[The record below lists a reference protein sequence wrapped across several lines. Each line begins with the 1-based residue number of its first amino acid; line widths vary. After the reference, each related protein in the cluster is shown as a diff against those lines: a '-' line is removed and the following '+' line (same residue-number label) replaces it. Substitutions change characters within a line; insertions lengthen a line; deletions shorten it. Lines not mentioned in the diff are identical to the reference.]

1 MSFKPLSRDSDN
13 NILLP
18 TKSKRSQSA
27 LEYMMTYGWAI
38 LIIVIVAV
46 ILYSMGIFNP
56 SSSITTTSIGFSPF
70 TVSSTV
76 CSPAGLSVAII
87 GGGLP
92 DTAAS
97 ATISKIYITSNT
109 GTTALTK
116 EYNLTPVAISPGKTA
131 TIIIPTVACT
141 SANVKY
147 SLSAKLQ
154 YGYSTQAGPVIT
166 NTTGTISGTSSSEA
180 IVKYVPLTITS
191 STATSSPFQQMVIV
205 NMNNYNSY
213 ASSNLQNIEFT
224 YPNGTIIPSWRE
236 NGTTNT
242 QTVVYWLKLGSFTT
256 ATVYMDFFS
265 TSSNVLNPVN
275 TGEAPQ
281 ISSTYAEYDNGANVF
296 TDYWNFNDNLNG
308 FSAKYFAGSY
318 IPTAVS
324 GSPGYVELLDYV
336 GSSGS
341 YILSPNNISLGNYT
355 IQAFWYYS
363 GDADG
368 FSVSL
373 WGNPDTIYI
382 GGGGSTPEMDG
393 GLTYHYEFYS
403 GSGTPPSGN
412 PQEAS
417 VYSLTGN
424 AAGTLITTAPNS
436 GEGTY
441 YVYSQIAL
449 NKTKSSGGE
458 VAIYSKTFGSFQNI
472 QPANLYS
479 QTYQSSS
486 SYSTSLSS
494 SPILFSAGDG
504 GAVSYQ
510 YIYWVIIRANPPN
523 GFMPSVSF
531 GSVA

>member
-1 MSFKPLSRDSDN
+1 MHTT
-13 NILLP
+13 NITNHLNSAV
-18 TKSKRSQSA
+18 KSKRSQSA

-92 DTAAS
+92 DTATQAVI
-97 ATISKIYITSNT
+97 TKIYITSNT

-116 EYNLTPVAISPGKTA
+116 AYTLNPVTISPGKTA
-131 TIIIPTVACT
+131 TIVIPTVACT

-154 YGYSTQAGPVIT
+154 YSYSTPAGNVIT
-166 NTTGTISGTSSSEA
+166 NTTGRIAGTSSA
-180 IVKYVPLTITS
+180 NPIVKYVPLTITS
-191 STATSSPFQQMVIV
+191 SAATPSPFQQMVIV

-281 ISSTYAEYDNGANVF
+281 LTCSNPSDTASCSTYAEYDNGANVF
-296 TDYWNFNDNLNG
+296 NDYWNFAGTSLPSGLSATAACTTTNNGLTIAATSGACGIYTDTTINSNDNVLESYMQQAGYGSLLYSISATGGYYSDTSWITSGSSSGESYNG
-308 FSAKYFAGSY
+308 VFSPNPNNQIITSINGVQYDNSVSYSYPSSYTVYGVINVNNLAYDTVNYTTVATAPTSDTPLGQNYFAQ
-318 IPTAVS
+318 
-324 GSPGYVELLDYV
+324 L
-336 GSSGS
+336 
-341 YILSPNNISLGNYT
+341 
-355 IQAFWYYS
+355 
-363 GDADG
+363 
-368 FSVSL
+368 FS
-373 WGNPDTIYI
+373 T
-382 GGGGSTPEMDG
+382 GSTD
-393 GLTYHYEFYS
+393 
-403 GSGTPPSGN
+403 
-412 PQEAS
+412 
-417 VYSLTGN
+417 
-424 AAGTLITTAPNS
+424 
-436 GEGTY
+436 
-441 YVYSQIAL
+441 
-449 NKTKSSGGE
+449 
-458 VAIYSKTFGSFQNI
+458 
-472 QPANLYS
+472 
-479 QTYQSSS
+479 
-486 SYSTSLSS
+486 
-494 SPILFSAGDG
+494 ILA
-504 GAVSYQ
+504 
-510 YIYWVIIRANPPN
+510 YWLRTRAYPPN
-523 GFMPSVSF
+523 GVMPSISF

>member
-1 MSFKPLSRDSDN
+1 MSFKAFFRDLEGNS
-13 NILLP
+13 ISS

-131 TIIIPTVACT
+131 TIIIPTVSCT

-154 YGYSTQAGPVIT
+154 YGYSTSAGPVIT

-236 NGTTNT
+236 NGTANT

-281 ISSTYAEYDNGANVF
+281 LTCSNPSDTASCSTYAEYDNGANVF
-296 TDYWNFNDNLNG
+296 NNYWNFAGTSLNTNTWTTANAGGTITVNNGLDISMSSNWGTYVISKATFSDNEI
-308 FSAKYFAGSY
+308 FGSY
-318 IPTAVS
+318 FKSDNINPSSDAGASLIYSTSSSLS
-324 GSPGYVELLDYV
+324 GSQYAATQYG
-336 GSSGS
+336 
-341 YILSPNNISLGNYT
+341 
-355 IQAFWYYS
+355 
-363 GDADG
+363 
-368 FSVSL
+368 
-373 WGNPDTIYI
+373 
-382 GGGGSTPEMDG
+382 
-393 GLTYHYEFYS
+393 YS
-403 GSGTPPSGN
+403 GSFTNFVNNYANGRFPWSSIGTTYSYPTDTFYLYMIGINSTGAFGNGWINNTPINIANSNQLETSG
-412 PQEAS
+412 
-417 VYSLTGN
+417 Y
-424 AAGTLITTAPNS
+424 
-436 GEGTY
+436 
-441 YVYSQIAL
+441 IAL
-449 NKTKSSGGE
+449 QQTQQTG
-458 VAIYSKTFGSFQNI
+458 IFQ
-472 QPANLYS
+472 YV
-479 QTYQSSS
+479 
-486 SYSTSLSS
+486 
-494 SPILFSAGDG
+494 FV
-504 GAVSYQ
+504 GAYPS
-510 YIYWVIIRANPPN
+510 N
-523 GFMPSVSF
+523 GVMPSVSF

>member
-1 MSFKPLSRDSDN
+1 MSTHTTKHLT
-13 NILLP
+13 LLA
-18 TKSKRSQSA
+18 KNRKAQSA

-92 DTAAS
+92 DTATT

-116 EYNLTPVAISPGKTA
+116 EYNLTSLAISPGKTA

-154 YGYSTQAGPVIT
+154 YSYSTPAGPVTT
-166 NTTGTISGTSSSEA
+166 NTTGTIAGASYSQA

-191 STATSSPFQQMVIV
+191 STATPNPFQQMVIV

-213 ASSNLQNIEFT
+213 ASSNLSNIEFT

-242 QTVVYWLKLGSFTT
+242 QTVVYWLRLGSFTT

-265 TSSNVLNPVN
+265 TSSNILNSVN

-281 ISSTYAEYDNGANVF
+281 LSPTYGQYDDGANVF
-296 TDYWNFNDNLNG
+296 LAYFNGNTPISDFN
-308 FSAKYFAGSY
+308 YY
-318 IPTAVS
+318 TT
-324 GSPGYVELLDYV
+324 YVQLSQSKADLDGNV
-336 GSSGS
+336 INVINDTRASSGS
-341 YILSPNNISLGNYT
+341 FSQLIPEFLFNFPISNEQLYVESNTYLSATSSADNPRVALLSSNSITSSLDAIGVNVGWAGAYFQEEYIS
-355 IQAFWYYS
+355 
-363 GDADG
+363 
-368 FSVSL
+368 
-373 WGNPDTIYI
+373 
-382 GGGGSTPEMDG
+382 
-393 GLTYHYEFYS
+393 
-403 GSGTPPSGN
+403 SGTYTSDQSAQGS
-412 PQEAS
+412 ES
-417 VYSLTGN
+417 VGWVYSSL
-424 AAGTLITTAPNS
+424 
-436 GEGTY
+436 
-441 YVYSQIAL
+441 
-449 NKTKSSGGE
+449 
-458 VAIYSKTFGSFQNI
+458 
-472 QPANLYS
+472 LY
-479 QTYQSSS
+479 TPSSS
-486 SYSTSLSS
+486 SYYGYTAPQLYSTKNGYSGSTTNTLPATGNLYIGGIGGPNTAYTSQENS
-494 SPILFSAGDG
+494 MLFN
-504 GAVSYQ
+504 
-510 YIYWVIIRANPPN
+510 WMRARAYPPS
-523 GFMPSVSF
+523 GVMPPVSF
-531 GSVA
+531 GSLA